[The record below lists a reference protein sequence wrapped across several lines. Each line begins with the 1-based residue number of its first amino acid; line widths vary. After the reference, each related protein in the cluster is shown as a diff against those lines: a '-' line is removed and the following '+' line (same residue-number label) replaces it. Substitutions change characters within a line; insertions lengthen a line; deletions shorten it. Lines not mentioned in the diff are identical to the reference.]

1 MVANHE
7 NRRALE
13 AEATTVARFMSFCV
27 LIIEDELEFAEF
39 IIAGLTEEGFLVDH
53 AVDGNQGY
61 EMLRGRSWDLILLDW
76 SLPSKD
82 GLSLLRG
89 YRQYGGAAPVIFL
102 TARDEVADRVTGLDS
117 GADDY
122 LCKPFAFAELLARVR
137 ALIRRRERPSSLTLS
152 QGDVSIDLVAQRA
165 QRAGRALELTAKELA
180 LLSFFLRHPGQVV
193 TRKQIYES
201 VWQEDFDISSN
212 TFEVHL
218 KELRRKLEALGPRL
232 IHNRRG
238 HGYFLARLPLCR

>member
-1 MVANHE
+1 MRGEHM
-7 NRRALE
+7 
-13 AEATTVARFMSFCV
+13 ARTI

-39 IIAGLTEEGFLVDH
+39 VMTGLAEEGFSVEH
-53 AVDGNQGY
+53 AVDGRQGY
-61 EMLRGRSWDLILLDW
+61 ELLQSRPWDLVLLDW
-76 SLPSKD
+76 SLPHQD

-89 YRQYGGAAPVIFL
+89 FRQSGLEAPVIFL
-102 TARDEVADRVTGLDS
+102 TARDEVDDRVMGLDS

-137 ALIRRRERPSSLTLS
+137 ALVRRRERPSSMILR

-165 QRAGRALELTAKELA
+165 QRAGRTLDLTAKELA
-180 LLSFFLRHPGQVV
+180 LLSFFLRHPAQVLA
-193 TRKQIYES
+193 REQIYEN
-201 VWQEDFDISSN
+201 VWDGDFDTTSN

-238 HGYFLARLPLCR
+238 QGYFLGKLPLGR